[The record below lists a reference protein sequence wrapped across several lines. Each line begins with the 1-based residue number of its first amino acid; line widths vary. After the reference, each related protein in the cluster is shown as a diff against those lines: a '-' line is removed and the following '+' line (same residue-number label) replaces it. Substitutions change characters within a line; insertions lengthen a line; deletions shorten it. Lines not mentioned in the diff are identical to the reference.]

1 MLKYHKLVVSF
12 IFLIVMLLLQKS
24 TSANDLKELTEEN
37 RIKSLAYQYIGFDSL
52 SHLDS
57 TENNIIVRKF
67 LSKSA
72 TTQALTDRVTD
83 GTVWMV
89 YFEDVTNLLR
99 KFSPELNNKNPR
111 DLLIFIDSSSG
122 IPLEI
127 VSYHKEVSH
136 KNFKDQSLEE
146 ILVEFNQRYDLNL
159 ITPQFP
165 PKISFIEALSKSGLS
180 DPRAERIAARY
191 IMKRRKVN
199 NKDTPTWFLHY
210 KVNLDNK
217 DGVSYPTNIKYIY
230 SITSYIDA
238 DTGERISESWN

>member
-1 MLKYHKLVVSF
+1 MFKFHKL
-12 IFLIVMLLLQKS
+12 FLIIMFFFVLCSFKININAS
-24 TSANDLKELTEEN
+24 DIKELSERN
-37 RIKSLAYQYIGFDSL
+37 RIKSLAFDIIGFDSL

-57 TENNIIVRKF
+57 TENNIIVRKL
-67 LSKSA
+67 LSKS
-72 TTQALTDRVTD
+72 TSTQALTDKITD
-83 GTVWMV
+83 GAVWMV

-127 VSYHKEVSH
+127 VSYHKEMSH
-136 KNFKDQSLEE
+136 KNFKDKSLED

-159 ITPQFP
+159 TTPQFL
-165 PKISFIEALSKSGLS
+165 PKISFIEAISKSGLS
-180 DPRAERIAARY
+180 DPRAERITARY

-238 DTGERISESWN
+238 ETGERISESWN